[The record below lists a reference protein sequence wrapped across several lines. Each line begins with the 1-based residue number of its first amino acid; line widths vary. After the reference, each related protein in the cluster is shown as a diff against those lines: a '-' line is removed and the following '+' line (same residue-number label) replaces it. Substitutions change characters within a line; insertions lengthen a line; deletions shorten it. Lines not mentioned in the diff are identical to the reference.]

1 MKKLDYID
9 ALRGLA
15 ILGVIM
21 VHTNQYGRSIG
32 PNIFA
37 KITAMGERGVQ
48 LFYLASAFTL
58 FLSFK
63 NRSRKEIFPIRNF
76 FIRRFFRIAPM
87 YYMGIFYYIF

>member
-21 VHTNQYGRSIG
+21 VHSISDSNL
-32 PNIFA
+32 PFIVERIFGQGA
-37 KITAMGERGVQ
+37 RGVQ

-58 FLSFK
+58 FLSFS
-63 NRSRKEIFPIRNF
+63 NRIDKENL
-76 FIRRFFRIAPM
+76 IA
-87 YYMGIFYYIF
+87 